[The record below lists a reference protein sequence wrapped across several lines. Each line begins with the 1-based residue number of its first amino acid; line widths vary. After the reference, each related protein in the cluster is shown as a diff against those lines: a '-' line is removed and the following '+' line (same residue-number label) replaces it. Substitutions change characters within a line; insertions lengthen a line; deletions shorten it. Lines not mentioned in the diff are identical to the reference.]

1 MLLKTLIAVV
11 FLAMVTSLAAGVGFL
26 LRDDSRSRRLL
37 ISLKIRVGLAAL
49 LIALLLYGFYFGN
62 LGTT

>member
-26 LRDDSRSRRLL
+26 LHDDSRSRRLL
-37 ISLKIRVGLAAL
+37 VSLKIRVGLAAL
-49 LIALLLYGFYFGN
+49 LIALLFYGFYIGD
-62 LGTT
+62 LGA